1 MHEDDVVAT
10 IYTAA
15 AGRVT
20 FSSPDGDSLP
30 FVALRQPADLLGAGR
45 CPRECITIVLDIRDF
60 LTRLATDHI
69 CDLRQTFHGG
79 FHPLGMS
86 RREMGFDR
94 NRAIETS
101 GFAGGGRHA
110 LISWLQ
116 VFWPQMADPA
126 ARAGAISLRRQAAA
140 TAGCRSAARDGG
152 AAGEAYRDRLG

>member
-10 IYTAA
+10 IQTAA

-20 FSSPDGDSLP
+20 FSSPDGDYLP
-30 FVALRQPADLLGAGR
+30 FVAQRKPADLRGAGR

-69 CDLRQTFHGG
+69 CDLRQKFHGG

-110 LISWLQ
+110 LISWL
-116 VFWPQMADPA
+116 
-126 ARAGAISLRRQAAA
+126 
-140 TAGCRSAARDGG
+140 
-152 AAGEAYRDRLG
+152 